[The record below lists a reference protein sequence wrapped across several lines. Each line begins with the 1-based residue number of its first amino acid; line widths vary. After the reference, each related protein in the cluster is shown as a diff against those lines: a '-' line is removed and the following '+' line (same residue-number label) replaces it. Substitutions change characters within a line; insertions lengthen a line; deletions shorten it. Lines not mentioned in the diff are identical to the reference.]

1 MQEVFENIFLFFSA
15 EQDRIT
21 QGIAIKNHAIKEA
34 TNLKRFSV
42 FLVLTLAVLSVA
54 ALTSCGC
61 QASTQTDSNNSSTK
75 PDNSTGTPGSG
86 SAVTPGTD
94 STDRNPNSSV
104 VDPDT
109 SVEDDFTDDPATDAP
124 DMPADPVLPDDPGS
138 SSDDD
143 NSLGLPTYEDMLR
156 NGRNLDD
163 DGFLNDH
170 RR

>member
-1 MQEVFENIFLFFSA
+1 MQGS
-15 EQDRIT
+15 
-21 QGIAIKNHAIKEA
+21 
-34 TNLKRFSV
+34 KRFSV

-86 SAVTPGTD
+86 STVTPGTD

-104 VDPDT
+104 VDPDS
-109 SVEDDFTDDPATDAP
+109 SVEEDFTDDPAADAP
-124 DMPADPVLPDDPGS
+124 DVPTDPILPDDPGS

-143 NSLGLPTYEDMLR
+143 NALGLPTYEDMLR

>member
-1 MQEVFENIFLFFSA
+1 MQVFFENIFLFFSA
-15 EQDRIT
+15 GQDRIT
-21 QGIAIKNHAIKEA
+21 QGIANKNHAIKEA

-75 PDNSTGTPGSG
+75 PDNSPGTPGSG

-104 VDPDT
+104 VDPDN
-109 SVEDDFTDDPATDAP
+109 SVEDDFTDDSATDAP
-124 DMPADPVLPDDPGS
+124 DVPADPILPDDPGS

-143 NSLGLPTYEDMLR
+143 NALGLPTYEDMIR